1 MKAIFYTVITILLL
15 LISYTFIP
23 DSNIQENDN
32 IITENYSIV
41 NSHQYDG
48 SMYVGNYKENITEI
62 NNSGWWNINIT
73 ITCFFDI
80 ELENRGYLNM
90 TLYNNDT
97 ILYRLIT
104 NSSQNIQITEY
115 ITGNNI
121 TTGLIGV
128 GSDTFP
134 DSEMADY
141 YIVVIDYT
149 YIN

>member
-23 DSNIQENDN
+23 DLNIQENDN
-32 IITENYSIV
+32 IITENYSII
-41 NSHQYDG
+41 NSHQYDD

-62 NNSGWWNINIT
+62 NNSGLWDIHIT
-73 ITCFFDI
+73 IVCFFDND
-80 ELENRGYLNM
+80 LENRGYLNM

-104 NSSQNIQITEY
+104 NTSQDIQITED

-121 TTGLIGV
+121 TAVFIGV

-134 DSEMADY
+134 NSDVADY
-141 YIVVIDYT
+141 YIVEIDYT
-149 YIN
+149 YID

>member
-23 DSNIQENDN
+23 DSNIQETDN
-32 IITENYSIV
+32 IITENYSII

-62 NNSGWWNINIT
+62 NNSGLWNININ
-73 ITCFFDI
+73 ITCFFDND
-80 ELENRGYLNM
+80 LENRGYLNM

-104 NSSQNIQITEY
+104 NTSQNIQITEY

-121 TTGLIGV
+121 TAGLIGV

-134 DSEMADY
+134 DSAMADY
-141 YIVVIDYT
+141 YIVEIDYT